1 MVGYP
6 ISLALSGPGS
16 SGEVAGI
23 PFNLTIKA
31 EDSLG
36 NVVTSD
42 DSTVTLSSSDGQFI
56 FVSPSPITLHD
67 GTATVSVNLDKA
79 DALTLTA
86 TAGSITGTSAFTVHG
101 AAPYTFTVSTTG
113 TAKAGVAFD
122 ATISAK
128 DGFGNPANGDVTIT
142 SSDQELDKMVEVTN
156 GSAVVSVTLDIAHT
170 VTLKVAVPGHTATSG
185 NIAVAPGTAVS
196 FLVTAPSSVT
206 VGATFSVS
214 VTPKDQYG
222 NTTTIGVSYSNVT
235 ATNGMGVNGAGGTF
249 ADPAETLT
257 NTAVGLQ
264 TSAKTVTMTFDAG
277 SVHGTS
283 NTITVNPDWFSE
295 NISDPWIQ
303 EGARA
308 GYKANGSLN
317 YGVWL
322 QSFNTVVQHYSSMP
336 SWVITSLQVL
346 LNNAA
351 FLNSPASD
359 TDLASKVID
368 GDPDNAIYNSLNSGV
383 VVTTALGNLGINSP
397 SSQLQELVNKWFLG
411 VNYPTST
418 YGTGSGGSAPNAT
431 PSYSLVSNVPLFAAG
446 ESSSAVDYW
455 AVQQGR
461 IGDCW
466 VLASLAEVADHDPSA
481 IWDMITPNP
490 GGTYTVRFFKPN
502 GAADYVTV
510 DDELPGGGSAFASI
524 THIDP
529 SSASTPPQT
538 TELWVALI
546 EKAYAQENGEGWLPS
561 NTPGSNSYQAI
572 NYIFSSDGPNF
583 GTAGVLSAITGSP
596 TSALGVSPG
605 TLGSDWLNGDP
616 VVVGTPDSP
625 QESIGSINIV
635 EGHVYAVVGYTAATG
650 QFKLFSPWGL
660 GGTTTPP
667 AGPRPRCSA
676 RGSSRRPRRN
686 CPPTFSSGRW
696 PVPPRPPR
704 RA

>member
-1 MVGYP
+1 
-6 ISLALSGPGS
+6 
-16 SGEVAGI
+16 
-23 PFNLTIKA
+23 
-31 EDSLG
+31 
-36 NVVTSD
+36 
-42 DSTVTLSSSDGQFI
+42 
-56 FVSPSPITLHD
+56 
-67 GTATVSVNLDKA
+67 
-79 DALTLTA
+79 
-86 TAGSITGTSAFTVHG
+86 
-101 AAPYTFTVSTTG
+101 
-113 TAKAGVAFD
+113 
-122 ATISAK
+122 
-128 DGFGNPANGDVTIT
+128 
-142 SSDQELDKMVEVTN
+142 MVEVTN
-156 GSAVVSVTLDIAHT
+156 GSAVVCHPRHRPHRDAQGRRAGTHGHQRQHRRRAGHRGL
-170 VTLKVAVPGHTATSG
+170 VPRDRPELGHR
-185 NIAVAPGTAVS
+185 
-196 FLVTAPSSVT
+196 
-206 VGATFSVS
+206 GAMFSVS

-446 ESSSAVDYW
+446 ESSS
-455 AVQQGR
+455 GR
-461 IGDCW
+461 SITGPFNR
-466 VLASLAEVADHDPSA
+466 AASA
-481 IWDMITPNP
+481 I
-490 GGTYTVRFFKPN
+490 
-502 GAADYVTV
+502 A
-510 DDELPGGGSAFASI
+510 
-524 THIDP
+524 
-529 SSASTPPQT
+529 
-538 TELWVALI
+538 
-546 EKAYAQENGEGWLPS
+546 
-561 NTPGSNSYQAI
+561 
-572 NYIFSSDGPNF
+572 
-583 GTAGVLSAITGSP
+583 
-596 TSALGVSPG
+596 
-605 TLGSDWLNGDP
+605 
-616 VVVGTPDSP
+616 
-625 QESIGSINIV
+625 
-635 EGHVYAVVGYTAATG
+635 
-650 QFKLFSPWGL
+650 
-660 GGTTTPP
+660 
-667 AGPRPRCSA
+667 
-676 RGSSRRPRRN
+676 GSSPAWRK
-686 CPPTFSSGRW
+686 
-696 PVPPRPPR
+696 
-704 RA
+704 